1 MFLSEEAW
9 GISHHNLHESS
20 KDIYTKKSI
29 TIKCS
34 VDPPTSM
41 ELKFS
46 FDQVVKDVYI
56 LIYIPKKKRRE
67 RHEKNIIIKKKDVYS
82 THPMMDWS

>member
-1 MFLSEEAW
+1 
-9 GISHHNLHESS
+9 
-20 KDIYTKKSI
+20 
-29 TIKCS
+29 
-34 VDPPTSM
+34 M

-67 RHEKNIIIKKKDVYS
+67 RQEKNIIIKKKDVYS